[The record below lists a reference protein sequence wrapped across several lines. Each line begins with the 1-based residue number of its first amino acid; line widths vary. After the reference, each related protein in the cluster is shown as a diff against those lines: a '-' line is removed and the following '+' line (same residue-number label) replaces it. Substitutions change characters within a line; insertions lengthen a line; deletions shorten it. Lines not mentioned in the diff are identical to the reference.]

1 MAVWQ
6 FVLDL
11 VPASSAHV
19 AGVTAARM
27 RREQLDEIRLGFSNA
42 DAEVLFARL
51 GTLLP
56 EKKSWSASL
65 RIWGDEKTDDI
76 QVGFDGQVIEDIQF
90 RLNVA
95 DLSLPLV
102 GGICELARHF
112 RLHPC
117 HKGWGDPSAEPG
129 SCRQNDHAIAGDAIR
144 PRPATLF
151 GRGNPF
157 GPRRRVAAAFHPM
170 SHIRRRKSGSQKQ
183 TGRIAPVADIRC
195 LCFILGG

>member
-11 VPASSAHV
+11 IPASSAHV
-19 AGVTAARM
+19 ARVSAARV
-27 RREQLDEIRLGFSNA
+27 RREQLDEIRLGFANA
-42 DAEVLFARL
+42 DAEELFVRL

-65 RIWGDEKTDDI
+65 RIWGDEQTDDI

-90 RLNVA
+90 RLNVG

-112 RLHPC
+112 DCVLATRDGAILQPNREAVVRMIMQSRAMQFIR
-117 HKGWGDPSAEPG
+117 DPQRFLEE
-129 SCRQNDHAIAGDAIR
+129 AIR
-144 PRPATLF
+144 LDGKGA
-151 GRGNPF
+151 
-157 GPRRRVAAAFHPM
+157 
-170 SHIRRRKSGSQKQ
+170 
-183 TGRIAPVADIRC
+183 
-195 LCFILGG
+195 